1 MFDNLEGII
10 SLLWASIEIVLLVNV
25 IIFAEK
31 NSVNK
36 MMMLLIAFLFGYQ
49 ILEFMICY
57 VGLTSS
63 LWVYFAFIMLSL
75 LPPIQ
80 LLTIL
85 TVVGRRNKY
94 SIFLFLPPL
103 FFAIYYPFVLGQMNV
118 TLCTI
123 LFAEYSYPLPELYGV
138 FYYLP
143 IAIAMYLMIAELKK
157 DIGRKAKRNIGLL
170 LSGYLFSFLSPFLF
184 VLFFP
189 PIISYIESFL
199 CKFALFLAVAASI
212 FALLNKTDKTEK

>member
-1 MFDNLEGII
+1 MFENLEGIV

-25 IIFAEK
+25 MIFAEK

-36 MMMLLIAFLFGYQ
+36 MLMLLIFFLFSYQ
-49 ILEFMICY
+49 LLEFMICY

-63 LWVYFAFIMLSL
+63 IWVYFAFVLLSL
-75 LPPIQ
+75 LPPIGV
-80 LLTIL
+80 LTVLTII
-85 TVVGRRNKY
+85 GKRNKY
-94 SIFLFLPPL
+94 SIFLFLPPM
-103 FFAIYYPFVLGQMNV
+103 FFAVYYPFVLGQMNV

-123 LFAEYSYPLPELYGV
+123 LFADYSYPLGDLYGV

-143 IAIAMYLMIAELKK
+143 IAATIYLMIIELKK

-170 LSGYLFSFLSPFLF
+170 LSGYLFSSLSPFVF

-212 FALLNKTDKTEK
+212 FALLNKTEKTTK